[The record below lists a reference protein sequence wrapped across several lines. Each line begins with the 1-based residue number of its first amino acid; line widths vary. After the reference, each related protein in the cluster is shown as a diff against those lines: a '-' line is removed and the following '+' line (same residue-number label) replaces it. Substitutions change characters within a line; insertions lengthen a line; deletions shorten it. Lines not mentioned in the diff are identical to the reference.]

1 MDSVDEGAGPPP
13 EPGRVRIDFRGS
25 GDRMLLDGDYIIP
38 YLRVACFL
46 GFKIVVVG
54 DSRTVVCPS

>member
-1 MDSVDEGAGPPP
+1 MDSVDEGAGSPS

-38 YLRVACFL
+38 YLRKSMPVFW
-46 GFKIVVVG
+46 V
-54 DSRTVVCPS
+54 SRQ

>member
-25 GDRMLLDGDYIIP
+25 GDRMLLDRDYVILKKE
-38 YLRVACFL
+38 YACFL
-46 GFKIVVVG
+46 GFKTVVVG
-54 DSRTVVCPS
+54 IHVQ